1 MTKATG
7 PLYQMHFRRRRDEVT
22 DYAARLALLKSN
34 ISRAV
39 IRKSSRVI
47 TIQIS
52 SFDVSGDKIV
62 SQANSKQLIEFGFNG
77 KCNSPSAYLVGLL
90 AGTRAKQVGVK
101 QVIADIGRQTST
113 KGNVLYAAVL
123 GLQDSGLNVPVSK
136 EIIPSKDRVEG
147 KHLKTASN
155 FETSKQK
162 ILSNVKEAKTAK

>member
-1 MTKATG
+1 MTKGKG
-7 PLYQMHFRRRRDEVT
+7 PLYQMHFRRRRDNVT
-22 DYAARLALLKSN
+22 DYATRLALLKSN

-39 IRKSSRVI
+39 IRKTSRMV

-52 SFDVSGDKIV
+52 SFVVAGDKVI
-62 SQANSKQLIEFGFNG
+62 SQANSKQLTEFGFTG

-90 AGTRAKQVGVK
+90 AGSRAKQAGVK

-123 GLQDSGLNVPVSK
+123 GLLDSGLVVPVSK
-136 EIIPSKDRVEG
+136 EIIPSQDRIEG
-147 KHLKTASN
+147 KHLKSATN

-162 ILSNVKEAKTAK
+162 ILSTFKEAKTAK